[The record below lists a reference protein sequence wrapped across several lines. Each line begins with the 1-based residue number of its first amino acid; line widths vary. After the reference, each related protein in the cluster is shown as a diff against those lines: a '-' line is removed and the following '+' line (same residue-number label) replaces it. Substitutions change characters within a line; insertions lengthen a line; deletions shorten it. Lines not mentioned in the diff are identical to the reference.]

1 MRAIVYSI
9 IFFILSG
16 CGFKIINQFENQTY
30 KIDEI
35 KFQGEKRINYF
46 IKNKLLKNSNNENFS
61 NEISLIVDTKK
72 IKIIKEKNIKNE
84 ITKYEISIASNVVV
98 KLSETNTHKFSVL
111 SNGDY
116 SVSEQNS
123 TTINNEKKLIKI
135 LSQDMADKIITELN
149 LIINDL

>member
-1 MRAIVYSI
+1 MESPSKMEQ
-9 IFFILSG
+9 L
-16 CGFKIINQFENQTY
+16 
-30 KIDEI
+30 
-35 KFQGEKRINYF
+35 
-46 IKNKLLKNSNNENFS
+46 KNTGKKAVNNLKNAAGNIGSNMVKLLKNSNNENFS

-72 IKIIKEKNIKNE
+72 IKIIKEKNIKNV

>member
-1 MRAIVYSI
+1 MR
-9 IFFILSG
+9 ILVMKSH
-16 CGFKIINQFENQTY
+16 N
-30 KIDEI
+30 
-35 KFQGEKRINYF
+35 
-46 IKNKLLKNSNNENFS
+46 
-61 NEISLIVDTKK
+61 DTKK